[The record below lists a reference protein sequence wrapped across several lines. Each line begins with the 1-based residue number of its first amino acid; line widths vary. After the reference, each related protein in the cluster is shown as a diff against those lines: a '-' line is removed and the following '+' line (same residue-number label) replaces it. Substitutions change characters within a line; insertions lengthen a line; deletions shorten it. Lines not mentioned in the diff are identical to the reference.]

1 MDSIP
6 GSGWLHFWYCFLHMV
21 DNRSNVLE
29 IIRLGIA
36 KENDVSCMRRKVAVP
51 VRCLIQDK
59 VRIVVPGLR
68 MRYSTAF
75 QFG

>member
-1 MDSIP
+1 MAVF
-6 GSGWLHFWYCFLHMV
+6 LVLFLHMD

-36 KENDVSCMRRKVAVP
+36 KERDVSCMRRKVTVP

-59 VRIVVPGLR
+59 VTIVVPGSR
-68 MRYSTAF
+68 MRYSTAL

>member
-1 MDSIP
+1 MAAF
-6 GSGWLHFWYCFLHMV
+6 LVLFLHMV

-36 KENDVSCMRRKVAVP
+36 KERDVSCMRPKVAVP

-59 VRIVVPGLR
+59 VRIFVPGSR
-68 MRYSTAF
+68 MCYRTAS